1 MYVFVRVIKYVVL
14 YNMNPH
20 EEVANC
26 LYIYT
31 FNKNE
36 YEVNVIKSVKSKCSR
51 LGLELKTPLTRQ

>member
-36 YEVNVIKSVKSKCSR
+36 YEVNVIKSVKNKCAR
-51 LGLELKTPLTRQ
+51 